1 MQQAG
6 LSFISPLIAPDEGL
20 EEYATSMALDDWSG
34 EEETDPSA
42 IKRLLVQVS
51 PISESSTRV
60 DHSTLDKILILTSVI
75 LEAIISLGS
84 I

>member
-6 LSFISPLIAPDEGL
+6 LSFISPLIAPNEGL

-51 PISESSTRV
+51 SIFRV
-60 DHSTLDKILILTSVI
+60 IDSGRPFDSR
-75 LEAIISLGS
+75 
-84 I
+84 

>member
-51 PISESSTRV
+51 SFQSFDSGRSF
-60 DHSTLDKILILTSVI
+60 DSR
-75 LEAIISLGS
+75 
-84 I
+84 

>member
-51 PISESSTRV
+51 SFQSFDSSRSF
-60 DHSTLDKILILTSVI
+60 DSR
-75 LEAIISLGS
+75 
-84 I
+84 